1 MKEQWRSSPQPRE
14 QEPPAAQQSEAI
26 PGVDAAPG
34 EISRKETVCE
44 GCGRPYGRTRELGEI
59 ATKGME
65 GMAKKGGR
73 HPKEYSE
80 HRSPDM
86 QDDSSYDLTR
96 PFNIPPE
103 KPGWHSAE
111 TVEAEHRAYM
121 RGKDGI
127 FMANIRQ
134 CIIAGLLDVGYDYEL
149 HAR

>member
-1 MKEQWRSSPQPRE
+1 MKEQWRSSPQPSE
-14 QEPPAAQQSEAI
+14 QEPPAAQQAEA
-26 PGVDAAPG
+26 VSH
-34 EISRKETVCE
+34 EETVCE

-96 PFNIPPE
+96 PFDIPPE

-127 FMANIRQ
+127 FMANMRQ

>member
-1 MKEQWRSSPQPRE
+1 MKGQRRSSSQPRE
-14 QEPPAAQQSEAI
+14 QELPAAQQPEAI
-26 PGVDAAPG
+26 PGAGAAPG
-34 EISRKETVCE
+34 EISHDEAACRE
-44 GCGRPYGRTRELGEI
+44 CGRPYGHARKLGEI
-59 ATKGME
+59 ATKGTE

-96 PFNIPPE
+96 PFDIPPE
-103 KPGWHSAE
+103 KPGWRSAE

-127 FMANIRQ
+127 FMANMRQ

-149 HAR
+149 HVR

>member
-1 MKEQWRSSPQPRE
+1 MEKQWRSSPQPSE
-14 QEPPAAQQSEAI
+14 QKPPAAQQAEAA
-26 PGVDAAPG
+26 PGVDAVPG
-34 EISRKETVCE
+34 EISHEETVCE
-44 GCGRPYGRTRELGEI
+44 GCGRPYGHTRELGEI
-59 ATKGME
+59 ATKGMK

-96 PFNIPPE
+96 PFDIPPE
-103 KPGWHSAE
+103 N
-111 TVEAEHRAYM
+111 VEAEHRAYM

-127 FMANIRQ
+127 FMANMRQ

>member
-1 MKEQWRSSPQPRE
+1 MKEQWRSSQPSE
-14 QEPPAAQQSEAI
+14 QKPPAAQQSEAI

-34 EISRKETVCE
+34 EISHEEIVCE

-59 ATKGME
+59 ATKGTE

-86 QDDSSYDLTR
+86 QDASSYDLTR
-96 PFNIPPE
+96 PLDIPPE

-127 FMANIRQ
+127 FMANMRQ

>member
-1 MKEQWRSSPQPRE
+1 MKEQWRSSPQSPE
-14 QEPPAAQQSEAI
+14 QEPPAAQQPEAI
-26 PGVDAAPG
+26 PGAGAAP
-34 EISRKETVCE
+34 EDLSHKEVACRE
-44 GCGRPYGRTRELGEI
+44 CGWSYGRTRELGEI

-86 QDDSSYDLTR
+86 QDDSTYDLTR
-96 PFNIPPE
+96 PFDIPPE

-127 FMANIRQ
+127 FMANMRQ

>member
-1 MKEQWRSSPQPRE
+1 MKEQWRSSQPSE
-14 QEPPAAQQSEAI
+14 QKPPAAQQSEAI

-34 EISRKETVCE
+34 EISHEETVCE

-73 HPKEYSE
+73 HSKEYSE

-96 PFNIPPE
+96 PFDIPPE
-103 KPGWHSAE
+103 KPGWQFGRNCRSRAQGVYAGQRRYIHGQY
-111 TVEAEHRAYM
+111 EATYNCR
-121 RGKDGI
+121 
-127 FMANIRQ
+127 
-134 CIIAGLLDVGYDYEL
+134 IA
-149 HAR
+149 